1 MMTHATRAMPKPG
14 SGMGPVYVA
23 GCDGLRSVKGGMP
36 DGVLKIL
43 RDAGLLR

>member
-1 MMTHATRAMPKPG
+1 
-14 SGMGPVYVA
+14 MGPVDVA

-43 RDAGLLR
+43 RDAGLLQRTVEGPAIFIG